1 MSNVYYVNSQ
11 NVIYGTEMDTEAG
24 ICFTSLDSAIFY
36 IGTKCGEISKRF
48 EKKNN
53 DIKVNIYNSDMSEKD
68 IKNHLIYSAFVNVIP
83 KSDKTQGPKYI
94 YRFNVYEYLLYENSI
109 EIK

>member
-11 NVIYGTEMDTEAG
+11 DIICGTEMDVEAG

-36 IGTKCGEISKRF
+36 IGTKCGEISKKF
-48 EKKNN
+48 EKNN

-83 KSDKTQGPKYI
+83 KSDKPRGPKYI
-94 YRFNVYEYLLYENSI
+94 YRFNIYEYPLYENSI